1 MLGKVKVKATAPE
14 MDTDVTDG
22 SSKMV
27 QGNISLNEPLVTFR
41 YSLSFLSLIILTFLE
56 AKIYTVI
63 ILPVSRF
70 IGLEG

>member
-1 MLGKVKVKATAPE
+1 MKVTAPE

-27 QGNISLNEPLVTFR
+27 QGNISPNEPLVMFR

-56 AKIYTVI
+56 AKIYTVN
-63 ILPVSRF
+63 ILPVSRLV
-70 IGLEG
+70 GLEG

>member
-1 MLGKVKVKATAPE
+1 

-27 QGNISLNEPLVTFR
+27 QGNISLNEPLVLFR

-56 AKIYTVI
+56 AKIYTVNI
-63 ILPVSRF
+63 SPVSRL
-70 IGLEG
+70 ISLEG